1 MKINGELGKL
11 RSMLVDLK
19 KTAIYKDQAVL
30 IDNFLVEFQKFLLIP
45 RIREVMTEKVV
56 QSVVEKDKIVKVP
69 VQSV

>member
-11 RSMLVDLK
+11 RAMLVDLK

-45 RIREVMTEKVV
+45 RIREVMT
-56 QSVVEKDKIVKVP
+56 
-69 VQSV
+69 